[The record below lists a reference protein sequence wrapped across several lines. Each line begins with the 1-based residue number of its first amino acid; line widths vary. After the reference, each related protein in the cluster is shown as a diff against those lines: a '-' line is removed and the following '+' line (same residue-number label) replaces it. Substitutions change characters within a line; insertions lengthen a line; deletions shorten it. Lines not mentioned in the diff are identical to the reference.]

1 MSLQKLL
8 SKAKVYDFSESNE
21 ISKETGRLDFITK
34 FPLERLSSLSI
45 DEYVAG
51 TDNNSFSYWLEF
63 KKILFGIGGG
73 SASKFAIYKIPD
85 SDLIISWQSDKVAYD
100 LMLENDAG
108 NILKVAES
116 KVKYLKTIKK

>member
-8 SKAKVYDFSESNE
+8 GKAKVYDFSESNE

-63 KKILFGIGGG
+63 KNDPKVGIALGIGYL
-73 SASKFAIYKIPD
+73 IY
-85 SDLIISWQSDKVAYD
+85 
-100 LMLENDAG
+100 
-108 NILKVAES
+108 
-116 KVKYLKTIKK
+116 